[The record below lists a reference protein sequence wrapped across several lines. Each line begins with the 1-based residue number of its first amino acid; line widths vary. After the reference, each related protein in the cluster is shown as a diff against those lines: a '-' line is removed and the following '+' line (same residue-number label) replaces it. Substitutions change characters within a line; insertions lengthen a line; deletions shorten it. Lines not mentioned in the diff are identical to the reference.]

1 MSFIGTIFISKLC
14 FRTFSLIELFNIP
27 AFAERINVIS
37 TFIDYQSDL

>member
-1 MSFIGTIFISKLC
+1 MSFIGTLFISKLC
-14 FRTFSLIELFNIP
+14 FPTCSVNVLFNIP